1 MIANHSTPLLHTR
14 TRTQN
19 TRMPTNDKENQRPKI
34 AIVAEGQELTED
46 ERLTALQHC
55 PAIRMG
61 RVRGT
66 WGDWVSDGV
75 LAGKYVIFPDD
86 CIGCG
91 ICVRKVG
98 GGKLEM
104 MEW

>member
-1 MIANHSTPLLHTR
+1 ML
-14 TRTQN
+14 
-19 TRMPTNDKENQRPKI
+19 TNDSNKENERPKI
-34 AIVAEGQELTED
+34 AIVAEGQELTEH
-46 ERLTALQHC
+46 ERLMALQHC

-66 WGDWVSDGV
+66 WGDLVSDGV
-75 LAGKYVIFPDD
+75 QVGKCVIFPDD
-86 CIGCG
+86 CIGRG